1 MRRRP
6 TKNGKASRRLG
17 TEQSNGS
24 EEKSWN
30 VPLTLDRDELMAML
44 QESLTDFA
52 TGVGLKVACLL
63 FDKQVDISCEPSN
76 SQENG
81 SAHRRSVPHKK
92 KRVNTT

>member
-1 MRRRP
+1 LRRP
-6 TKNGKASRRLG
+6 TKNGKANRRSG
-17 TEQSNGS
+17 TEQSNGA

-44 QESLTDFA
+44 QECLTDFA

-63 FDKQVDISCEPSN
+63 FDKQADISCERTN
-76 SQENG
+76 SRENG
-81 SAHRRSVPHKK
+81 SGRRRSVPHKK